1 MNLLQFSKNVC
12 FSLLINETCVCD
24 IFSDH
29 PLNTDTRI
37 IQTLWHVSLVSM
49 LTRFHCTSFTS
60 VINGQAYSLVR
71 DRRGGGAGRAAA
83 PPLFCAPA
91 PTFGKSN
98 TMILFL
104 FSIFNMKKLFS
115 IVSPPTFH
123 LVPRSLLVIVS
134 EFETLAILANYICFT
149 RWCPQS
155 NHLK

>member
-1 MNLLQFSKNVC
+1 MNVLQFSKNVC

-60 VINGQAYSLVR
+60 VIDGQVYS
-71 DRRGGGAGRAAA
+71 
-83 PPLFCAPA
+83 
-91 PTFGKSN
+91 
-98 TMILFL
+98 
-104 FSIFNMKKLFS
+104 
-115 IVSPPTFH
+115 
-123 LVPRSLLVIVS
+123 LVIVS

-149 RWCPQS
+149 RWCPQN